1 MTRVARPPSIPHVAG
16 SAEALQHR
24 QQGLPLPQWLTA
36 GFALSGTLDPSAHRA
51 RWGDYDVEYERGRRV
66 SAAGVWQCRS
76 EHGVRAWQA
85 PVSRGR
91 CSNRSLYA
99 AWSPLRRRARELVF
113 LGIGP
118 TGSRVLSGFRCC
130 ACRPQAREERAMTA
144 HADMSLFARPR
155 IAMQEREDGCLLLRS
170 ADPLQDYP
178 GTVVHSL
185 WAWAAADPDYPLVA
199 QRGADGSWRACSYGA
214 AVAAAAAIGQALL
227 EQGLARDRPLLVL
240 SGNSIDHLLVT
251 LGAMTAG
258 VPVAPVS
265 VAYSL
270 QSRDH
275 ARIRAITE
283 LIDPGAVFAEDAERF
298 GPALDALG
306 QVPTIIS
313 TGSRSGAARLAE
325 LTASTP
331 GQLVASA
338 FAALE
343 ADAIAK
349 ILFTSG
355 STGAPKG
362 VLNTHRMLAAN
373 QQMMRQAWPFLAAER
388 PVIVDW
394 LPWSHT
400 FGGNHNMGM
409 VLTNGGT
416 LYIDTGRPAPGLFA
430 QTITNLSDIAPTV
443 YFNVPAGYAQLIPA
457 LEADP
462 EFARKFFARLRLLFN
477 AAAALPSGLRD
488 RLRDLA
494 AQASGRSIPVTGSWG
509 TTETAP
515 AVTTA
520 NFDYTDARCIGAP
533 LPGTQVKLVPAEDA
547 YEIRVKGPIVTPGY
561 YDRPDLTAE
570 AFDDE
575 GFYRSGDAATLAN
588 PADPNAG
595 LVFRGRIAEDFKLI
609 TGTFVRVGAVRTALL
624 SAAPVLADAVI
635 AGEGRDRL
643 CALAWL
649 NLAEARTL
657 TGADIQARRRIRGTR
672 GPAQGAGA
680 LAGRPQRHR
689 RISSPHRAARRA
701 RAPGRPGLRG
711 DHRQGLRQPAAGAEE
726 PLSADRAAV
735 RRPAASP
742 RHHPRKGAL
751 MRYQDVAMASWCWL
765 APAA

>member
-1 MTRVARPPSIPHVAG
+1 MIT
-16 SAEALQHR
+16 
-24 QQGLPLPQWLTA
+24 
-36 GFALSGTLDPSAHRA
+36 D
-51 RWGDYDVEYERGRRV
+51 
-66 SAAGVWQCRS
+66 
-76 EHGVRAWQA
+76 
-85 PVSRGR
+85 
-91 CSNRSLYA
+91 
-99 AWSPLRRRARELVF
+99 
-113 LGIGP
+113 
-118 TGSRVLSGFRCC
+118 
-130 ACRPQAREERAMTA
+130 
-144 HADMSLFARPR
+144 ADISLFAGPR
-155 IAMQEREDGCLLLRS
+155 ITMHEREDGCLLLRS
-170 ADPLQDYP
+170 ADPLRDYP
-178 GTVVHSL
+178 GTVVHSV
-185 WAWAAADPDYPLVA
+185 WAWAAADPDYPLA
-199 QRGADGSWRACSYGA
+199 AERGADGSWRLCSYGA

-227 EQGLARDRPLLVL
+227 ERGLTHDRPLLVL

-283 LIDPGAVFAEDAERF
+283 LIDPGAVFVEDAERF
-298 GPALDALG
+298 GSALDALS
-306 QVPTIIS
+306 QVPAIIS
-313 TGSRSGAARLAE
+313 TGSRAGATRLNE
-325 LTASTP
+325 LTSSTP
-331 GQLVASA
+331 GQLIASA
-338 FAALE
+338 FAALR

-355 STGAPKG
+355 STGTPKG

-373 QQMMRQAWPFLAAER
+373 QQMMRQAWPFLVAER

-430 QTITNLSDIAPTV
+430 QTITNLSDIAPTI

-462 EFARKFFARLRLLFN
+462 EFARRFFARLRLMFN

-494 AQASGRSIPVTGSWG
+494 VQASGRPIPVTGSWG

-520 NFDYTDARCIGAP
+520 NFDYADARCIGAP

-561 YDRPDLTAE
+561 YGRPDLTAE

-588 PADPNAG
+588 PADPSTG
-595 LVFRGRIAEDFKLI
+595 LVFRGRIAEDFKLT

-649 NLAEARTL
+649 NLTEARAL
-657 TGADIQARRRIRGTR
+657 VGADIQADGEFVLHDALHKTL
-672 GPAQGAGA
+672 AHWLADHNDTAG
-680 LAGRPQRHR
+680 
-689 RISSPHRAARRA
+689 SAARIERLAVLA
-701 RAPGRPGLRG
+701 RPADLDSGEITDKGYVNQRQVLTNRSALIEVLYADPPPAHVILPGRTHTP
-711 DHRQGLRQPAAGAEE
+711 PAPIKRKKRRVSRDAGSWSPRKEA
-726 PLSADRAAV
+726 P
-735 RRPAASP
+735 RPAA
-742 RHHPRKGAL
+742 
-751 MRYQDVAMASWCWL
+751 C
-765 APAA
+765 